1 MARQILVLVLALIAI
16 VGMVSADT
24 KAAAAPS
31 INDAIGKNVGAPY
44 NGEGGHGI
52 VEGRL
57 DNAVNAINGAATS
70 LPPSSS
76 GATIIGLS
84 AIAKAVA
91 IAGYFFF

>member
-1 MARQILVLVLALIAI
+1 MARQILVLVLVLITI

-24 KAAAAPS
+24 VGAAAPGYT
-31 INDAIGKNVGAPY
+31 DVIGKNVGAPY
-44 NGEGGHGI
+44 NGEGGQGI

-57 DNAVNAINGAATS
+57 DNAVNAISGAATG

-91 IAGYFFF
+91 ITGYFIF